1 MIVFANIVKIRKNYF
16 MKQELITIDDIF
28 KAFKTPPSSD
38 GRKLII
44 KAFEFAN
51 EAHKDQTRASGMPY
65 IHHALATAKILAAI
79 GMDARTVAAGLMHD
93 VPEDTAETLSTISR
107 KFGPDI
113 AQMIEGI
120 TKLGRIKLRGTK
132 EEYKLENW
140 RRMFLAMGSDIRTV
154 IIKLA
159 DRLHNMQTLEHLR
172 PDKRKRIAN
181 ETMEIYVPIAN
192 RLGIGEIRAEL
203 TDLCFFHLDP
213 ENYHKTKTISDTKV
227 KEKEMYV
234 NKAIKEIKQS
244 LKDEGIHTIDVHGR
258 AKNVHSVYKKM
269 QKYDMNINRIYDL
282 IAVRVIV
289 SDIAA
294 CYETLGI
301 VHKKYRPMIGRIKDY
316 ISLPKPNGY
325 QSIHT
330 TVFGPDGR
338 VLEVQIR
345 TQKMHDEAEFGI
357 AAHWLYESRK
367 NKSWKNYFLPQKN
380 EISKKEVE
388 WVKQLQEWQKDL
400 GNNPEEFVERL
411 KVDFLKNHIF
421 AFTPHGDIIELPE
434 GASMV
439 DFAYAIHTDIG
450 NTATGA
456 RVDGKMSSLDSVVR
470 NGQIIDILTDKNRK
484 LPNATWLEFVKTSNA
499 KSSIRRAI
507 KRAQKTKEE

>member
-1 MIVFANIVKIRKNYF
+1 
-16 MKQELITIDDIF
+16 MKQELITIDDVF
-28 KAFKTPPSSD
+28 KAFKTQPSSD

-44 KAFEFAN
+44 QAFEFAN
-51 EAHKDQTRASGMPY
+51 EAHKDQKRASGMPY
-65 IHHALATAKILAAI
+65 IHHALATAQILARI

-93 VPEDTAETLSTISR
+93 VPEDTPETLSTISK

-113 AQMIEGI
+113 ALMIEGI
-120 TKLGRIKLRGTK
+120 TKLGRIKLRGSK

-140 RRMFLAMGSDIRTV
+140 RRMFLAMGADIRTV

-172 PDKRKRIAN
+172 PDKQIRIAH

-203 TDLCFFHLDP
+203 TDLCFLYLQPDDY
-213 ENYHKTKTISDTKV
+213 NKTKNISESKL
-227 KEKEMYV
+227 KEKEFYV
-234 NKAIKEIKQS
+234 EKAIEEIKKS
-244 LKDEGIHTIDVHGR
+244 LKEEGVQTIDVHGR
-258 AKNVHSVYKKM
+258 AKGIYSLYLKL
-269 QKYDMNINRIYDL
+269 QKHDMNINRVYDL
-282 IAVRVIV
+282 IAVRVLV
-289 SDIAA
+289 GDIAG

-301 VHKKYRPMIGRIKDY
+301 IHKKYHPMIGRIKDY

-338 VLEVQIR
+338 VIEVQIR

-357 AAHWLYESRK
+357 AAHWLYETRK
-367 NKSWKNYFLPQKN
+367 QKSWKDYFLPHKDN
-380 EISKKEVE
+380 ISKKEVE
-388 WVKQLQEWQKDL
+388 WVKQLQEWQKEL
-400 GNNPEEFVERL
+400 GNNPEEFMEGL

-434 GASMV
+434 GASMI

-456 RVDGKMSSLDSVVR
+456 RADGKMSSLDSIVR

-484 LPNATWLEFVKTSNA
+484 FPNADWLDFVKTSNA
-499 KSSIRRAI
+499 KGSIRKAVKKIQENDVR
-507 KRAQKTKEE
+507 

>member
-1 MIVFANIVKIRKNYF
+1 MTQTLTTV
-16 MKQELITIDDIF
+16 DDVL

-38 GRKLII
+38 GRKLIMQ
-44 KAFEFAN
+44 AFEFAAS
-51 EAHKDQTRASGMPY
+51 AHKDQMRASGMPY
-65 IHHALATAKILAAI
+65 INHCLATAKILATI
-79 GMDARTVAAGLMHD
+79 GMDTRTVAAGIMHD
-93 VPEDTAETLSTISR
+93 VPEDTPATLVEISQ

-159 DRLHNMQTLEHLR
+159 DRLHNMQTLEYLR
-172 PDKRKRIAN
+172 PDKRARIAN

-192 RLGIGEIRAEL
+192 RLGIGEIRSEM
-203 TDLCFFHLDP
+203 TDLCFMYLHP
-213 ENYHKTKTISDTKV
+213 EEYNSTKLLSETKI
-227 KEKEMYV
+227 KEKEIYV
-234 NKAIKEIKQS
+234 TKAIEE
-244 LKDEGIHTIDVHGR
+244 LKNELKNEGIVARDVHGR
-258 AKNVHSVYKKM
+258 AKNIYSLYQKLL
-269 QKYDMNINRIYDL
+269 KYDMDINRIYDL

-289 SDIAA
+289 NDVAA

-338 VLEVQIR
+338 VLEIQIR

-367 NKSWKNYFLPQKN
+367 KTGWKNYFLPKKV
-380 EISKKEVE
+380 EISNKEVE

-400 GNNPEEFVERL
+400 GNNPEEFIEGL

-421 AFTPHGDIIELPE
+421 AFTPLGDIIELPE
-434 GASMV
+434 GASIV

-450 NTATGA
+450 NSATGA
-456 RVDGKMSSLDSVVR
+456 RVDGKMTSLDSTVH
-470 NGQIIDILTDKNRK
+470 NGQIIEIITDKNRK
-484 LPNATWLEFVKTSNA
+484 NPNPDWLNFVKTSMA
-499 KSSIRRAI
+499 KSAIRRSI
-507 KRAQKTKEE
+507 KRTRKTHEDRTK

>member
-1 MIVFANIVKIRKNYF
+1 MQ
-16 MKQELITIDDIF
+16 QEVITIDDVL

-38 GRKLII
+38 GRKLIVQ
-44 KAFEFAN
+44 AFEFAN
-51 EAHKDQTRASGMPY
+51 TAHADQKRASGMPY
-65 IHHALATAKILAAI
+65 MHHCLSTARILATI

-93 VPEDTAETLSTISR
+93 VPEDTPETLATISK

-140 RRMFLAMGSDIRTV
+140 RRMFLAMGADIRTV

-159 DRLHNMQTLEHLR
+159 DRLHNMQTLEYLA
-172 PDKRKRIAN
+172 PEKQKRIAN

-192 RLGIGEIRAEL
+192 RLGIGEIRNEL
-203 TDLCFFHLDP
+203 TDLCFMYLDP
-213 ENYHKTKTISDTKV
+213 DKYSSTKHLSEAKV
-227 KEKEMYV
+227 KEKEVYV
-234 NKAIKEIKQS
+234 EKAIEEITKG
-244 LKDEGIHTIDVHGR
+244 LKAEGITLLNVHGR
-258 AKNVHSVYKKM
+258 AKGIHSLYRKLL
-269 QKYDMNINRIYDL
+269 KYDMDINRIYDL

-289 SDIAA
+289 NDIAS

-301 VHKKYRPMIGRIKDY
+301 VHKMYHPMIGRIKDY

-345 TQKMHDEAEFGI
+345 TQKMHYEAEFGI

-367 NKSWKNYFLPQKN
+367 TRGWKTYFLPQK
-380 EISKKEVE
+380 EEVTKKEVE
-388 WVKQLQEWQKDL
+388 WVRQLQEWQKEL
-400 GNNPEEFVERL
+400 GNNPQEFMEGL

-434 GASMV
+434 GASLV

-450 NTATGA
+450 NSATGA
-456 RVDGKMSSLDSVVR
+456 RVDGKMTSLDSIVR
-470 NGQIIDILTDKNRK
+470 NGQIIDIITDKNRT
-484 LPNATWLEFVKTSNA
+484 LPNQDWLEFVKTSNA
-499 KSSIRRAI
+499 KGAIRRAI
-507 KRAQKTKEE
+507 KRAQNDNDH